1 MKNSYFDP
9 EINKEYLGDNIYE
22 SKIQSFADSKQHSLF
37 DVEVIEYALSLK
49 NEIIGELDK
58 NSSKS
63 DKISI
68 EHIKWIEKYLNGI
81 HDFLI
86 QQKLDIPQILEK
98 HRSFIYRK
106 GKRKVGRHKGIRN
119 ALTIKKYNWIRNKY
133 YFLKKE
139 KKAHTIDEHA
149 RLIRSELLKK
159 LPDFWDNHT
168 YELETIIDIIKK
180 RKWGD

>member
-9 EINKEYLGDNIYE
+9 ETNKEYLCDNEYE
-22 SKIQSFADSKQHSLF
+22 FKIISFTDSKQHSHF

-49 NEIIGELDK
+49 DELIGELDK

-63 DKISI
+63 DKIRI

-98 HRSFIYRK
+98 HRSFIYRT
-106 GKRKVGRHKGIRN
+106 GKRKVGRPKGKRN
-119 ALTIKKYNWIRNKY
+119 ANTIKMYNWIRDKY
-133 YFLKKE
+133 HFLKKN
-139 KKAHTIDEHA
+139 KLAHTYDEHA
-149 RLIRSELLKK
+149 RLIRSQLLKK
-159 LPDFWDNHT
+159 SPDFWNDKIQ
-168 YELETIIDIIKK
+168 ELVTIRDILKK
-180 RKWGD
+180 QKWGD

>member
-1 MKNSYFDP
+1 MKNSYFDS

-22 SKIQSFADSKQHSLF
+22 FKIQSFADSKQHSLF

-63 DKISI
+63 DKIRI

-106 GKRKVGRHKGIRN
+106 GSVN
-119 ALTIKKYNWIRNKY
+119 
-133 YFLKKE
+133 
-139 KKAHTIDEHA
+139 
-149 RLIRSELLKK
+149 LLLFRFMVKS
-159 LPDFWDNHT
+159 LSQ
-168 YELETIIDIIKK
+168 L
-180 RKWGD
+180 

>member
-1 MKNSYFDP
+1 MKNSYFDS

-63 DKISI
+63 DKIRI

>member
-9 EINKEYLGDNIYE
+9 ETNKEYLCDNEYE
-22 SKIQSFADSKQHSLF
+22 FKIISFTDSKQHSLF

-63 DKISI
+63 DKIRI

-133 YFLKKE
+133 HFLKKE
-139 KKAHTIDEHA
+139 KKAHTYDEHA